1 MPPHYPAG
9 VLPSQGLLQ
18 DEQDAFTYSS
28 VPHSQY
34 YAGPPSLASHKTA
47 GSGSKQ
53 GLSTSAGAVSGTLSK
68 RARLAREG
76 EGGEDML
83 NDIRLLKREKT
94 INREVIK
101 QLKMELLK
109 MCRAIDLEIAS

>member
-1 MPPHYPAG
+1 MA
-9 VLPSQGLLQ
+9 
-18 DEQDAFTYSS
+18 
-28 VPHSQY
+28 
-34 YAGPPSLASHKTA
+34 
-47 GSGSKQ
+47 
-53 GLSTSAGAVSGTLSK
+53 
-68 RARLAREG
+68 RAG